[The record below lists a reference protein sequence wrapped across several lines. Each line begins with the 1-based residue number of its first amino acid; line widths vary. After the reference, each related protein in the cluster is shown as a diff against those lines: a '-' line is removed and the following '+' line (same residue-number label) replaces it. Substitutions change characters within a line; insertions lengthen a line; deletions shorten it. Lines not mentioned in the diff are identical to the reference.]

1 MDTFMAEAAQAGRGV
16 SRNSL
21 IQDQAHDCAGDQA
34 ALLSAALSS
43 RLAAANA
50 SAC

>member
-1 MDTFMAEAAQAGRGV
+1 MNAAIVDTDV
-16 SRNSL
+16 V
-21 IQDQAHDCAGDQA
+21 IQDQAYGRAASQA

-43 RLAAANA
+43 RLAAANS